1 MRLVK
6 TVYIKPAL
14 LGPGIIQ
21 TINTEVRNKFLGSC
35 SSEHGYITHISN
47 VVILDTRL
55 EYSLADVAV
64 RVSCSVTT
72 VKPYVGERCRC
83 TVSSQ
88 IPQGTMLVVSLY
100 DHAPGESTHGNSAS
114 EGRFV
119 GNENHPEEHVRSPHG
134 NIAQACFRVF
144 VPVAYS
150 TNDSGDS
157 ICKVKEGSTVE
168 VEILAVKYDKQ
179 QFNCIAKY
187 I

>member
-1 MRLVK
+1 MRLLK
-6 TVYIKPAL
+6 TVYIKPSL

-21 TINTEVRNKFLGSC
+21 TINSEVKNKFLGSC
-35 SSEHGYITHISN
+35 TSEHGYITHISN
-47 VVILDTRL
+47 IVILDTRL
-55 EYSLADVAV
+55 EYSLADVSV

-72 VKPYVGERCRC
+72 AKPYVGERIRC

-88 IPQGTMLVVSLY
+88 IPQGTMLVVDLY
-100 DHAPGESTHGNSAS
+100 DHTEGSAHAS
-114 EGRFV
+114 Y
-119 GNENHPEEHVRSPHG
+119 
-134 NIAQACFRVF
+134 RVF

-150 TNDSGDS
+150 VNEDGNS
-157 ICKVKEGSTVE
+157 ISTAKEGSTVE